1 MKRKKLLLIGLS
13 AVICLSLV
21 ACNSSIKS
29 ESESSNSDNIEVS
42 SIYNVSNQEEIRK
55 DIDKQIENGSYD
67 E

>member
-42 SIYNVSNQEEIRK
+42 SIYNVNNQEEIRK
-55 DIDKQIENGSYD
+55 NIDERFVCYFRK
-67 E
+67 